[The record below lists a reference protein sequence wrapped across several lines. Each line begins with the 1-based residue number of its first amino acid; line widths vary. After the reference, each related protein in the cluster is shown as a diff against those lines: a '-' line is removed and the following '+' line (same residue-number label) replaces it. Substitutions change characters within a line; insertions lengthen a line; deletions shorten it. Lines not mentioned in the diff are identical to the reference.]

1 MDTTQTILFIA
12 ELIGTVAFAISG
24 VLVAAEKRVDIFGAL
39 VLGTITAV
47 GGGAIRDLLLGITPP
62 TLFQKPVYTIVAV
75 ATAAIV
81 FFIEYGMGDKIE
93 RFSVGYMK
101 VINGFDAVGLAVFVV
116 VGVNT
121 AIASGQ
127 GDNGFLSI
135 FVGAIT
141 GIGGGMMRDILA
153 GQIPVVL
160 RKRVYAVAAILGATV
175 YYFMTR
181 GGCPDWLSIGTGAAC
196 VMLLRFLATHYC
208 WNLPRIPRAP
218 REDTRE

>member
-135 FVGAIT
+135 FVGTIT
-141 GIGGGMMRDILA
+141 GIGGGMISWQ
-153 GQIPVVL
+153 G
-160 RKRVYAVAAILGATV
+160 
-175 YYFMTR
+175 
-181 GGCPDWLSIGTGAAC
+181 
-196 VMLLRFLATHYC
+196 RFPWCSENGYMP
-208 WNLPRIPRAP
+208 WRRFWERRFIIS
-218 REDTRE
+218 